1 MPLEVRALEV
11 AAQEIAGAKLADAKV
26 GGRRRLLKRSMRA
39 ELLAL
44 HLQSSAPFRHT

>member
-1 MPLEVRALEV
+1 MLLEVRALEV
-11 AAQEIAGAKLADAKV
+11 AAQEIAGPELPHPKV
-26 GGRRRLLKRSMRA
+26 GRRGRLLQRSLPA